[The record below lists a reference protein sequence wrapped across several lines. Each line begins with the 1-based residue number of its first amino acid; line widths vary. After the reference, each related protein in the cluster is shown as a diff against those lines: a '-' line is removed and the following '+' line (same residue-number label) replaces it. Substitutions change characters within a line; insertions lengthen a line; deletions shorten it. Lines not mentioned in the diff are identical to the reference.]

1 MTGSMTAADRETLGA
16 LLDGELSGDERRF
29 ALRRLSHDADWQRA
43 AARWQLAG
51 DALRGEAV
59 LPAPAGF
66 AARVAAAV
74 AAEAEAEAE
83 VATVHAAP
91 VAARPRS
98 RRHAR
103 WFGGAALAAS
113 VAMVAMF
120 AVRPALQPVDEAD
133 LAGTGVQ
140 REQGPVP
147 APASAGGDVA
157 VATLE
162 EPPAIPE
169 PGTPAEPAAAMSALA
184 AAAPLAVA
192 AADASRREQARS
204 RGQQQRAALR
214 SSQARSA
221 REVPAQVAVAA
232 AEPVEAPRDPVQL
245 AGATPALA
253 SPREPFVPPGEI
265 QSRPWPQALPSLS
278 GRSAF
283 TAGFQA
289 DEQTAAPTFY
299 PFEPRLPPE
308 LREQLGVTAPPLEEP
323 VLRN

>member
-1 MTGSMTAADRETLGA
+1 MTGSMTAADRETLCA
-16 LLDGELSGDERRF
+16 LLDGELAGDERRF

-51 DALRGEAV
+51 DALRGESV
-59 LPAPAGF
+59 LPAPSGF

-74 AAEAEAEAE
+74 AAEAE
-83 VATVHAAP
+83 TAP
-91 VAARPRS
+91 VAMATAAARPRG
-98 RRHAR
+98 RRPAR

-120 AVRPALQPVDEAD
+120 AVRPMLQPMDEAE

-140 REQGPVP
+140 REQAPDP
-147 APASAGGDVA
+147 AAAPAGERLAIAPAADA
-157 VATLE
+157 
-162 EPPAIPE
+162 PPPQ
-169 PGTPAEPAAAMSALA
+169 EPAAPVETSEGMSALA

-192 AADASRREQARS
+192 AAEAGRREQARS

-214 SSQARSA
+214 ASQDRAA
-221 REVPAQVAVAA
+221 REVPPQVAVAA
-232 AEPVEAPRDPVQL
+232 AEPAEAPRDAVQL

-253 SPREPFVPPGEI
+253 LPREPFAAADEI
-265 QSRPWPQALPSLS
+265 QSRPWPEALPALS

-283 TAGFQA
+283 TAGFQP
-289 DEQTAAPTFY
+289 DEQTAAPSFY

-308 LREQLGVTAPPLEEP
+308 LREQLGVAPPPAGEP
-323 VLRN
+323 ALRN